1 MLQENFELPIDIVY
15 RDQRRKR
22 TKLMVETC
30 YIYDKRRK
38 GVDQETKSTLV
49 RLARYEGRG
58 GVK

>member
-1 MLQENFELPIDIVY
+1 
-15 RDQRRKR
+15 
-22 TKLMVETC
+22 MVETC